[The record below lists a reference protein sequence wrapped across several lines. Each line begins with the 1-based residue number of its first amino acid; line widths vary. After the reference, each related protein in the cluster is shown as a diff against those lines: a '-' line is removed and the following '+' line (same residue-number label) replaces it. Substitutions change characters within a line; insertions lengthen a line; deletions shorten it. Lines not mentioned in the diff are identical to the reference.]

1 MAIQFIF
8 KNLAQLRSHLGS
20 LDSQVTKHVYIL
32 FTGDKN
38 LEDGSSW
45 CPDCNVADPV
55 IKGFLSDL
63 DAECSQFITCF
74 VGDRP
79 T

>member
-1 MAIQFIF
+1 MASQLVF
-8 KNLAQLRSHLGS
+8 KSIAQLRSHLSGV
-20 LDSQVTKHVYIL
+20 DTQVTKHVYIL

-38 LEDGSSW
+38 LEGGLSW
-45 CPDCNVADPV
+45 CPDCNDADPV
-55 IKGFLSDL
+55 IKKNLEEINTES
-63 DAECSQFITCF
+63 SIFITCF